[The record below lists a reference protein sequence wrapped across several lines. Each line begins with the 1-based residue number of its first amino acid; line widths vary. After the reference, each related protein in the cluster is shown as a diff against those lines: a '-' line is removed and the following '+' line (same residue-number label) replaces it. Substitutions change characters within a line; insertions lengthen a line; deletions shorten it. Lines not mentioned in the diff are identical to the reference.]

1 MWSEGGCEGQSRLE
15 NAQKSEVRRAK
26 KTSETLESN
35 RELPLGYLESFHV
48 AEEPIPFPCGVP

>member
-1 MWSEGGCEGQSRLE
+1 MLKSK
-15 NAQKSEVRRAK
+15 KSEVRRAK